1 LDAGAAVPD
10 SSSPAIVEENGHVEF
25 EAEQFTAKASGSGEA
40 SDADWLSV
48 SDSGVS
54 GGTAMEVVPNDGVNV
69 GDSTDGARLDYDV
82 EFNNTGTYYV
92 WVRMRGPTEDDDSL
106 HAGLDGSPASY
117 GGGGMTDLS
126 GDWVWE
132 NRVGWNADGDRVT
145 VDVNSTGTHTVN
157 IWMREDGTQADEIVL
172 TTDPDFTPDQNS
184 ADFVE
189 TGGEVTMQAEDFTAK
204 ALGSGDASSSE
215 WLSFSDTNAANGT
228 AMKVVPNDGVNV
240 SDSTDGARLDY
251 DVEFNTTGT
260 YYIWVRMRGPSG
272 TDDSVHAG
280 LDGNPASYG
289 GGGITDNSGDWV
301 WQNRVGW
308 SADGDRVTVDVNS
321 TGIHTVNVWMRE
333 DGTQVDEILL
343 TTDETKTP

>member
-69 GDSTDGARLDYDV
+69 G
-82 EFNNTGTYYV
+82 
-92 WVRMRGPTEDDDSL
+92 
-106 HAGLDGSPASY
+106 
-117 GGGGMTDLS
+117 
-126 GDWVWE
+126 
-132 NRVGWNADGDRVT
+132 
-145 VDVNSTGTHTVN
+145 
-157 IWMREDGTQADEIVL
+157 
-172 TTDPDFTPDQNS
+172 
-184 ADFVE
+184 
-189 TGGEVTMQAEDFTAK
+189 
-204 ALGSGDASSSE
+204 
-215 WLSFSDTNAANGT
+215 
-228 AMKVVPNDGVNV
+228 
-240 SDSTDGARLDY
+240 DSTDGARLDY